1 MICRIAKWFLVL
13 EFFLFLIISSQLFA
27 TVEWSVQNSLK
38 TDAMPIDVAVSPDG
52 RSVFVLT
59 ENGKILIYNR
69 FGKLTD
75 SIEVGM
81 HVDQIRIGPRGE
93 RIFASSRKNKTI
105 EIIAF
110 DFIHKINI
118 EGSPAKGP
126 DDSPVVIA
134 VFSDFQ

>member
-1 MICRIAKWFLVL
+1 MLFRSVKWFLVL
-13 EFFLFLIISSQLFA
+13 EFFLFPIVSSQLFA

-59 ENGKILIYNR
+59 ENGKVLIYNR

-110 DFIHKINI
+110 DFIHKINV

>member
-1 MICRIAKWFLVL
+1 MMFRTAKWFLIL
-13 EFFLFLIISSQLFA
+13 EFLLFLIVSPQVFA
-27 TVEWSVQNSLK
+27 TIEWSIQNSVE
-38 TDAMPIDVAVSPDG
+38 TDSIPIDVAVSPDG

-59 ENGKILIYNR
+59 EDGKILIYNR

-126 DDSPVVIA
+126 DDSPVIIA

>member
-1 MICRIAKWFLVL
+1 MTSRSALSFLVVVVL
-13 EFFLFLIISSQLFA
+13 LSLTISSDVFA
-27 TVEWSVQNSLK
+27 TVEWSIQNSVN
-38 TDAMPIDVAVSPDG
+38 TDAVPIDVAVSSDG

-59 ENGKILIYNR
+59 EDGNILIYNR

-75 SIEVGM
+75 TIKVGT
-81 HVDQIRIGPRGE
+81 HVDKIRIGPRGE

-118 EGSPAKGP
+118 EGSPA
-126 DDSPVVIA
+126 
-134 VFSDFQ
+134 